1 MERKFKSKFAS
12 LLAEPKRDDDANP
25 SAISRRISVPFVP
38 IAQHKITP
46 VPQANLAYDHI
57 ADETIPTQNAAVS
70 VKAELGVLSGLAKEE
85 LEALR
90 KEFARA
96 HHPDIHVGRSKSI
109 AEEWMSIANQLLDEA
124 MENL

>member
-1 MERKFKSKFAS
+1 MERKVKSKFAS
-12 LLAEPKRDDDANP
+12 LLAKPKRDNHANF
-25 SAISRRISVPFVP
+25 SAISRRVSVPFVP
-38 IAQHKITP
+38 TTQHKITSG
-46 VPQANLAYDHI
+46 PQANLAYDHI
-57 ADETIPTQNAAVS
+57 ADETMPNQSAKVS
-70 VKAELGVLSGLAKEE
+70 VKAELGILSGLAKEQ

-124 MENL
+124 IENL